1 MDLNTIWYVLLTV
14 LLIGYAVLDGFDLG
28 VGMLHLF
35 VKGDR
40 DRRISLNSIG
50 PVWDGNEVWLVVSGG
65 ALFAAFPEAYATA
78 FSGFYDAF
86 ILLLFTLIFR
96 GVAIEFRSKR
106 PSRTWR
112 FGWDIAFSVA
122 SFGAALLLGIAYGN
136 LARGVTLDDQRNMV
150 GGLTEMLN
158 PFSLLV
164 GVTAVALLA
173 LHGAIYLLLKTENEL
188 HDRVRTWVK
197 PLMISFIVLYG
208 ITTIATLMFHEN
220 LVDRFRD
227 RPGLFVVPLAT
238 LLVIANIPRE
248 IHLGRDFRAFLSSAS
263 AIALL
268 MTLIA
273 IGQFPTIIHCR
284 TDQAL
289 SLTAYNAAS
298 TPKTLTI
305 MLIIALLAMPLVLA
319 YTTLIYW
326 VFRGKV
332 RLDDHSY

>member
-1 MDLNTIWYVLLTV
+1 
-14 LLIGYAVLDGFDLG
+14 
-28 VGMLHLF
+28 
-35 VKGDR
+35 
-40 DRRISLNSIG
+40 
-50 PVWDGNEVWLVVSGG
+50 
-65 ALFAAFPEAYATA
+65 
-78 FSGFYDAF
+78 
-86 ILLLFTLIFR
+86 
-96 GVAIEFRSKR
+96 
-106 PSRTWR
+106 
-112 FGWDIAFSVA
+112 
-122 SFGAALLLGIAYGN
+122 
-136 LARGVTLDDQRNMV
+136 
-150 GGLTEMLN
+150 
-158 PFSLLV
+158 
-164 GVTAVALLA
+164 
-173 LHGAIYLLLKTENEL
+173 L